1 MTVENI
7 IWHGHDTFEIK
18 GKNVNIFTDPFQLT
32 TESKADIILVTHS
45 HHDHCSPDDIDKLL
59 KDDTEIAASQDCKS
73 KINGNVTAM
82 NPGDNAEIKGVN
94 IEAVR
99 AYNIGKDFH
108 PKENNWLGFIFE
120 LDGTRYYLAGD
131 TDFIPEMKNL
141 EDIDIALIPVSGTY
155 VMTAEEAVEA
165 TLAINP
171 KLAIPMHYGAIVGS
185 ESDAALFKDKLEG
198 KIPVKILDN
207 V

>member
-7 IWHGHDTFEIK
+7 IWHGHDTFEIR
-18 GKNVNIFTDPFQLT
+18 GKNVSIFTDPFQLT

-82 NPGDNAEIKGVN
+82 KPGDSAEIKGVN

-131 TDFIPEMKNL
+131 ADFIPEMKNL

-185 ESDAALFKDKLEG
+185 ESDATLFKDKLEG
-198 KIPVKILDN
+198 KVPVKILDN

>member
-1 MTVENI
+1 MTAENI
-7 IWHGHDTFEIK
+7 IWYGHDTFEIR

-32 TESKADIILVTHS
+32 TKNKADIILVTHS
-45 HHDHCSPDDIDKLL
+45 HYDHCSPEDIDKLL
-59 KDDTEIAASQDCKS
+59 KNDTAIVASQDCKS
-73 KINGNVTAM
+73 KVSGNVTGMA
-82 NPGDNAEIKGVN
+82 PGDSVEIKGVN
-94 IEAVR
+94 IDAVH

-108 PKENNWLGFIFE
+108 PKENQWLGFVFE

-141 EDIDIALIPVSGTY
+141 RNIDVAFIPVSGTY

-171 KLAIPMHYGAIVGS
+171 KLAIPMHFGAIVGS
-185 ESDAALFKDKLEG
+185 ESDATLFKNKLEG
-198 KIPVKILDN
+198 KVQVKILDS

>member
-1 MTVENI
+1 MTAENI
-7 IWHGHDTFEIK
+7 IWYGHDTFEIR

-32 TESKADIILVTHS
+32 TKNKADIILVTHS
-45 HHDHCSPDDIDKLL
+45 HYDHCSPEDIDKLL
-59 KDDTEIAASQDCKS
+59 KNDTAIVASQDCKS
-73 KINGNVTAM
+73 KINGNVTGM
-82 NPGDNAEIKGVN
+82 TPGDSVEIKGVK
-94 IEAVR
+94 IESVH

-108 PKENNWLGFIFE
+108 PKENQWLGFVFE

-141 EDIDIALIPVSGTY
+141 KDIDIAFIPVSGTY

-171 KLAIPMHYGAIVGS
+171 KLAIPMHFGTIVGS
-185 ESDAALFKDKLEG
+185 ESDATLFKNKLEG
-198 KIPVKILDN
+198 KVQVKILDS